1 MDKNFIMQLPKA
13 ELHLH
18 IEGTFEPE
26 LMFKIAERNN
36 IKLPYAS
43 VEALREAYNF
53 SNLQDF
59 LDIYYQGASTLITE
73 EDFFDLAWAY
83 FEKANLQ
90 GVTHAEIFFDPQ
102 THTDRGIAF
111 ATIINGLHKAC
122 QQAQTKFNI
131 SSFLIMCF
139 LRHLPE
145 SAAFTTLELATPYL
159 DKIKAVG
166 LDSSE
171 IGHPPSD
178 FERVFA
184 KARELKLLTVA
195 HAGEEGPAEYIW
207 QALNL
212 LQVSRVDHGNHS
224 LDDDKL
230 VAELAKRQMPLT
242 VCPLSNQKLKVCPDL
257 KQHPLRRML
266 EAGLLATINSDDPAY
281 FGGYIGD
288 NFTAIQEAL
297 NLSKE
302 EVLTLARNS
311 FQASFLSEA
320 EKQTQ
325 FLRSDNFAKKFEQ
338 A

>member
-1 MDKNFIMQLPKA
+1 MDKNFLMQLPKA

-18 IEGTFEPE
+18 IEGTFEPA
-26 LMFKIAERNN
+26 LIFKLAERNN

-43 VEALREAYNF
+43 VEALQEAYNF

-83 FEKANLQ
+83 FEKAHQQ
-90 GVTHAEIFFDPQ
+90 GVIHAEIFFDPQ

-111 ATIINGLHKAC
+111 ATIINGLYKAC
-122 QQAQTKFNI
+122 QQAKTQLNI

-145 SAAFTTLELATPYL
+145 SAALQTLEQAETHL

-171 IGHPPSD
+171 LGHPPSD

-184 KARELKLLTVA
+184 KARQLKLLTVA

-230 VAELAKRQMPLT
+230 IAELAKRKIPLT

-257 KQHPLRRML
+257 TQHPLRRML

-281 FGGYIGD
+281 FGGYLGD
-288 NFTAIQEAL
+288 NFVAIQSAL
-297 NLSKE
+297 NLTEAEIS
-302 EVLTLARNS
+302 TLIRNS
-311 FQASFLSEA
+311 FLASFLPESDKA
-320 EKQTQ
+320 ICVEKVAQM
-325 FLRSDNFAKKFEQ
+325 LNGKSS
-338 A
+338 

>member
-1 MDKNFIMQLPKA
+1 MDRNFLMQIPKA

-36 IKLPYAS
+36 IKLPYPS
-43 VEALREAYNF
+43 IEALKEAYNF

-73 EDFFDLAWAY
+73 RDFFDLAWAY
-83 FEKANLQ
+83 FEKAHQQ
-90 GVTHAEIFFDPQ
+90 GVVHTEIFFDPQ
-102 THTDRGIAF
+102 THTDRSISF
-111 ATIINGLHKAC
+111 ETVINGLHKAC
-122 QQAQTKFNI
+122 QEAQEKFGI

-145 SAAFTTLELATPYL
+145 SAALATLEQAIPYL

-171 IGHPPSD
+171 LGHPPSD
-178 FERVFA
+178 FERVFT

-195 HAGEEGPAEYIW
+195 HAGEEGPADYVW

-212 LQVSRVDHGNHS
+212 LKVSRIDHGNHS
-224 LDDDKL
+224 LDDQKL
-230 VAELAKRQMPLT
+230 VDELVKLQMPLT

-257 KQHPLRRML
+257 SKHPLRQML
-266 EAGLLATINSDDPAY
+266 ESKLLATINSDDPAY

-288 NFTAIQEAL
+288 NYVAIQEAL
-297 NLSKE
+297 QLTPE
-302 EVLTLARNS
+302 EIATLAHNS
-311 FQASFLSEA
+311 FKASFLSESVKA
-320 EKQTQ
+320 IYVEKVDQM
-325 FLRSDNFAKKFEQ
+325 LNGKSS
-338 A
+338 